1 MPFIKCKIFVIDA
14 VTESVNMQQDNHY
27 DVNISYLIPMSRF
40 YKKSVVLQSITYKV
54 LLTVSWQFK
63 QALRL
68 ELFGRVPIW
77 NFGQR

>member
-1 MPFIKCKIFVIDA
+1 
-14 VTESVNMQQDNHY
+14 MQQDNHY

-40 YKKSVVLQSITYKV
+40 YKESVVLQSITYKV